1 MSLFLYMVVGGVL
14 GGTLGYFGK
23 CSSGTCPLTANW
35 RRGAIV
41 GIGISLLAFLASGNG
56 NSTAMNQSTA
66 NVTRIGAG
74 EFEAEVIQ
82 SSSPVLVDFYATWCG
97 PCKALSPRVEKI
109 AAEFSGKV
117 KFVKVNVDESQSI
130 AQRFGI
136 NAIPT
141 LLMFENGKV
150 VDTLVGLQ
158 SEADLRT
165 HLQAATSQVS
175 TGR

>member
-1 MSLFLYMVVGGVL
+1 MSLILYMVIGGAL

-23 CSSGTCPLTANW
+23 CSTGACPLTANW

-41 GIGISLLAFLASGNG
+41 GIAIGLAAFFASGSG

-66 NVTRIGAG
+66 NVKRIGPD
-74 EFEAEVIQ
+74 EFEAEVVQ

-97 PCKALSPRVEKI
+97 PCKTLSPRVDKI

-117 KFVKVNVDESQSI
+117 KVVKVNVDESQAI

-141 LLMFENGKV
+141 LLVFENGKV
-150 VDTLVGLQ
+150 VNTLVGLQ

-165 HLQAATSQVS
+165 HLQAAASQVS

>member
-1 MSLFLYMVVGGVL
+1 
-14 GGTLGYFGK
+14 
-23 CSSGTCPLTANW
+23 
-35 RRGAIV
+35 
-41 GIGISLLAFLASGNG
+41 
-56 NSTAMNQSTA
+56 MNQSTA